1 MLEAADGVRGA
12 FVPMLASL
20 GLERPR
26 MSELRERLA
35 LDKSVASRMARAIRA
50 ADAGAAL
57 RELPGTDML
66 ERFVAR
72 AEGIGADSAA
82 VADARAAVRALDEA
96 IAAFPGD
103 RASLASAVAAGGA
116 AADPAAARDP
126 VASPAR
132 LRAARRGAYDALL
145 FAQGIS
151 CETTSCITILGPG
164 RTPGMLDQAMVMATT
179 GLRRLRRGN
188 PYAVLS
194 LQGNPGSN
202 QGYARTALGGMPL
215 LDDPSVALLPEF
227 CSPSASELRLERR
240 GKFHSLVLDATV
252 PPLEEPMDLAYGV
265 VNVDFDAARATEAS
279 RWTMTQYTVSR
290 ACRLHVREVL
300 LHRDTFPGCSPEAV
314 FTAETV
320 PAVSPDLSGP
330 DRSGRGFVEHGTGFV
345 PMGSG
350 FVMRGKAGEDFV
362 VPMGMRAFEVLG
374 WNPDEFQR
382 FRMVVE
388 YPLPFVRH
396 EVWLRMPEEGEGRDG
411 GQNGQ

>member
-1 MLEAADGVRGA
+1 MLEAAGGLRRSFA
-12 FVPMLASL
+12 PMLASV

-26 MSELRERLA
+26 MSELRERLG

-50 ADAGAAL
+50 ADAATAL
-57 RELPGTDML
+57 RDLPGAEML
-66 ERFVAR
+66 ERFIAR
-72 AEGIGADSAA
+72 CEEIGADGAA
-82 VADARAAVRALDEA
+82 VAGAQAAVRALDEA
-96 IAAFPGD
+96 IEAFPGD
-103 RASLASAVAAGGA
+103 RASLASAVAVGGA
-116 AADPAAARDP
+116 ADDGGAAGDP

-164 RTPGMLDQAMVMATT
+164 RTPGMLDQAMVIGTT
-179 GLRRLRRGN
+179 GVRRLRRGN

-194 LQGNPGSN
+194 LQGHPSASE
-202 QGYARTALGGMPL
+202 GYSRTALGGAPL
-215 LDDPSVALLPEF
+215 LDDPSAALMPEF
-227 CSPSASELRLERR
+227 CSPAATQLRLERR

-252 PPLEEPMDLAYGV
+252 PPLDEPMDLAYGV
-265 VNVDFDAARATEAS
+265 VNLNFVPARATEDN

-290 ACRLHVREVL
+290 PCRLHVREVL
-300 LHRDTFPGCSPEAV
+300 LHRDTLPGSTPAAV
-314 FTAETV
+314 FTVETV
-320 PAVSPDLSGP
+320 PADRPEILGP
-330 DRSGRGFVEHGTGFV
+330 DRSRRGFVEHGAGFI
-345 PMGSG
+345 PMGRG
-350 FVMRGKAGEDFV
+350 FAMRGKPGEDFV

-396 EVWLRMPEEGEGRDG
+396 EVWLRMPEEGDVRDG
-411 GQNGQ
+411 SRNDQ